1 MRCLSEAIL
10 FCCLPAAAGVDRQ
23 AAKLLKND
31 GKRKGYIRMKI
42 HVISALVAVCLLFAV
57 GGATAAAERDAGM
70 AALRQEKQLL
80 ADMEEKSAVV
90 LDNDAQQLMFQTFG
104 KQFTPAALND
114 IPDKLLRDQLQTLRR
129 DGYTFL
135 QAEGMY
141 YLAVDYQALLNDYES
156 ELDQQVHEY
165 LRLQAEETAHKTF
178 QDGGIA
184 VDRKLLGQRALAAE
198 GFLRRYAN
206 SYRRSEISDLYFA
219 YASAF
224 LFGTDNSRIA
234 DNKGVL
240 RQDVAAAWKHLVKEQ
255 PNTALA
261 RYVKELQAAQEAP
274 FETRGDLYKAVR
286 TQLIETVYPTHEGV
300 YSGERGQASLLTPDG
315 SVFFIED
322 RFGAAQRA
330 YEVINE
336 NESVQPV
343 LMTVRGAVNQSLP
356 DNGWASFYG
365 KTIVVDRVSN
375 VSHWDLDDATMPFVL
390 AGVGVEPFWN
400 VRVLENGF
408 VFFSLLDEPVQLF
421 AAPIKEILPDGFRY
435 GLKRADG
442 ATLVITVRRVAGG
455 VQDGMSDNIYPCSV
469 TIVFN
474 GKTFKGCG
482 FTQTE
487 KIQRHI

>member
-1 MRCLSEAIL
+1 
-10 FCCLPAAAGVDRQ
+10 
-23 AAKLLKND
+23 
-31 GKRKGYIRMKI
+31 MKI
-42 HVISALVAVCLLFAV
+42 RIIGALMVLCLLFMTGNV
-57 GGATAAAERDAGM
+57 M
-70 AALRQEKQLL
+70 AAGQDASIAALQQEEQLL
-80 ADMEEKSAVV
+80 ANMEIKSAVL
-90 LDNDAQQLMFQTFG
+90 LDGDAQQLMMEAFG

-114 IPDKLLRDQLQTLRR
+114 IPDKLLRDQLQALRR

-141 YLAVDYQALLNDYES
+141 YLAVDYQALLNDYAR
-156 ELDQQVHEY
+156 ELNPETTAY

-184 VDRKLLGQRALAAE
+184 VDRNLLGRRALAAE
-198 GFLRRYAN
+198 DFLQRYQE

-224 LFGTDNSRIA
+224 LFGADNSHIR
-234 DNKGVL
+234 DNNGVL
-240 RQDVAAAWKHLVKEQ
+240 RPEVAASWKQLLREQ
-255 PNTALA
+255 PRTDLA
-261 RYVKELQAAQEAP
+261 QHVKKLQASETLSV
-274 FETRGDLYKAVR
+274 ETRDSVYKAVR
-286 TQLIETVYPTHEGV
+286 ANLITTVFPTYKGV

-315 SVFFIED
+315 KTFFIED

-336 NESVQPV
+336 NEADAPV
-343 LMTVRGAVNQSLP
+343 LMTVRGVINRTLP
-356 DNGWASFYG
+356 NSGWKSFYG
-365 KTIVVDRVSN
+365 NSIVVDQVSD
-375 VSHWDLDDATMPFVL
+375 VLHWDLDDATMPYAL

-408 VFFSLLDEPVQLF
+408 VFFSLLNEPVQLF
-421 AAPIKEILPDGFRY
+421 AGNDKTILSDGFRY
-435 GLKRADG
+435 DLKRADG
-442 ATLVITVRRVAGG
+442 ATLVITARRVAGG

-469 TIVFN
+469 TLVFN

-487 KIQRHI
+487 KMQRHI

>member
-1 MRCLSEAIL
+1 MRIRI
-10 FCCLPAAAGVDRQ
+10 AG
-23 AAKLLKND
+23 AL
-31 GKRKGYIRMKI
+31 M
-42 HVISALVAVCLLFAV
+42 VICLLFMTGNV
-57 GGATAAAERDAGM
+57 MAADQDPSI
-70 AALRQEKQLL
+70 AALRQEEQLL
-80 ADMEEKSAVV
+80 ANMEIKSAV
-90 LDNDAQQLMFQTFG
+90 LLGSDAQQLMMEAFG

-114 IPDKLLRDQLQTLRR
+114 IPDKLLRDQLQALRQ

-141 YLAVDYQALLNDYES
+141 YLAVDYQALLNDYAR
-156 ELDQQVHEY
+156 ELNPETTAY

-184 VDRKLLGQRALAAE
+184 VDRALLGRRALAAE
-198 GFLRRYAN
+198 AFLQRYQE

-224 LFGTDNSRIA
+224 LFGADNSRIR
-234 DNKGVL
+234 DNNGAL
-240 RQDVAAAWKHLVKEQ
+240 RPEVTASWKQLLREQ
-255 PNTALA
+255 PRTDLA
-261 RYVKELQAAQEAP
+261 QYVKKLQASETLPVEA
-274 FETRGDLYKAVR
+274 RDSVYKAVR
-286 TQLIETVYPTHEGV
+286 ADLIATVFPTYKGV
-300 YSGERGQASLLTPDG
+300 YSGARGEASLLMPDG
-315 SVFFIED
+315 KLFFVED

-330 YEVINE
+330 YEVINDDE
-336 NESVQPV
+336 GDAPV
-343 LMTVRGAVNQSLP
+343 LMTVRGVINRALP
-356 DNGWASFYG
+356 DSGWKSFYG
-365 KTIVVDRVSN
+365 NAIVVDQVSDA
-375 VSHWDLDDATMPFVL
+375 SHWDLDDPAVPFAL

-421 AAPIKEILPDGFRY
+421 AGNDKIILPDGFRY
-435 GLKRADG
+435 NLTRADG

-469 TIVFN
+469 TLVFN